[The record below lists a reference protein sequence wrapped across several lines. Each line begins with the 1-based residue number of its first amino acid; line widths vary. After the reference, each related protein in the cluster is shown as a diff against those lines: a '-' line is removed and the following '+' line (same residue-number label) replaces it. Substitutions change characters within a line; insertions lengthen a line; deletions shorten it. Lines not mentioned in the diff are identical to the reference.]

1 MKYDVHL
8 HAIVRVKVAGIT
20 APNERA
26 AAQRA
31 LRRVD
36 LNALFNNKY
45 ATQPNVA
52 HIEFDDAITHLLVEE
67 SGTETR
73 QEPAASKCFEPFGK
87 GGLTEVPFDRV
98 STHVAV
104 IVEDGNVQSLVT
116 NRPCQVSV
124 LNHDH
129 AHRPGYDVEEET
141 EFHDSEVE
149 PWLRCHYE
157 FRQRYAEEKST

>member
-8 HAIVRVKVAGIT
+8 HAVVRVKVVNIS

-36 LNALFNNKY
+36 LNALFNKC
-45 ATQPNVA
+45 APHPTVA
-52 HIEFDDAITHLLVEE
+52 HIEFDDAVTHLLVER
-67 SGTETR
+67 SGNETR
-73 QEPAASKCFEPFGK
+73 EEPVTSKCFEPFGK
-87 GGLTEVPFDRV
+87 GVLTEVPFDRV

-149 PWLRCHYE
+149 PWLRSHYE
-157 FRQRYAEEKST
+157 FRQRYAKEKPT